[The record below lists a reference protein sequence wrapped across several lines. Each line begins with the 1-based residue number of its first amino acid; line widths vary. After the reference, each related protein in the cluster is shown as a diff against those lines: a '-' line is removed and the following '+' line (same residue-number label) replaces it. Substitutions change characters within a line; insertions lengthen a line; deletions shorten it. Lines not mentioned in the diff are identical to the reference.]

1 MKGGD
6 LSMKK
11 KVVTGLTV
19 SAIAGSAVIAAP
31 AEAQTI
37 KVKSGDSLWKIAEQY
52 NTSISELQSL
62 NQLKTTMIFAG
73 QSLKIP
79 GAKSSKSSSSTSS
92 KATKSSASTT
102 SSYTVKLGDS
112 LWLIAKNH
120 KMSVASLKS
129 LNSLN
134 SDLIRPGQK
143 LKVSGTT
150 KTSGSQSSNSNST
163 SNSSSSNKS
172 TNSNSSSSA
181 SSTYKVKLG
190 DSLWKIANSLNM
202 SIGEIKT
209 LNSLKSDMIY
219 PNQVLK
225 VKGTVTSKPSQPKAP
240 AQPSTPSNSNQSSSS
255 KTTSYTVKSGDSLWK
270 IANQFKVQVQ
280 SIRTANSLKSDVLRI
295 GQVLKINGTASGST
309 GSNGSTSNGSTTPVN
324 NNKTDVPM
332 NAKITTM
339 IQEGKKLTG
348 IPYRWGGNTP
358 AGFDCSGFVYYLI
371 NKVSSVSRLST
382 AGYWNMMTPV
392 STPQVGDFVYFTTY
406 KAGPSHMGLY
416 LGGGDF
422 LHASDS
428 GVGISNLS
436 NPYWKKAYL
445 GAKRFF

>member
-1 MKGGD
+1 
-6 LSMKK
+6 MKK

-79 GAKSSKSSSSTSS
+79 GEKSTKSTSS
-92 KATKSSASTT
+92 TAKKSSAQTT

-112 LWLIAKNH
+112 LWMIAKNH
-120 KMSVASLKS
+120 HMSVSSLKS

-150 KTSGSQSSNSNST
+150 TSSSQST
-163 SNSSSSNKS
+163 SSSSKSSTSQKS
-172 TNSNSSSSA
+172 TSA
-181 SSTYKVKLG
+181 KPSPSASTYKVKLG

-209 LNSLKSDMIY
+209 LNQLKSDTIY

-225 VKGTVTSKPSQPKAP
+225 VKGSVASQPSQPK
-240 AQPSTPSNSNQSSSS
+240 PSTKPSNQTSNGNQSSSS
-255 KTTSYTVKSGDSLWK
+255 KATTYTVKSGDSLWK
-270 IANQFKVQVQ
+270 IANQFNVQVQ
-280 SIRTANSLKSDVLRI
+280 SIRTANSLKSDMLRI
-295 GQVLKINGTASGST
+295 GQVLKINGASGST
-309 GSNGSTSNGSTTPVN
+309 GSSSTGTTKPATD
-324 NNKTDVPM
+324 NKTSVPM
-332 NAKITTM
+332 NAKISTM

-348 IPYRWGGNTP
+348 TPYRWGGNTP
-358 AGFDCSGFVYYLI
+358 AGFDCSGFIYYLI

-392 STPQVGDFVYFTTY
+392 SSPQVGDFVYFTTY
-406 KAGPSHMGLY
+406 KAGPSHMGIY

-422 LHASDS
+422 LHAGDS
-428 GVGISNLS
+428 GVGIANLS

>member
-6 LSMKK
+6 SSMKK

-37 KVKSGDSLWKIAEQY
+37 KVKNGDSLWKIAEQY

-79 GAKSSKSSSSTSS
+79 GAKSKKSSSSTGS
-92 KATKSSASTT
+92 KATNSSASTT

-143 LKVSGTT
+143 LKVSGST
-150 KTSGSQSSNSNST
+150 KTSGSQS
-163 SNSSSSNKS
+163 
-172 TNSNSSSSA
+172 TNSNSSNKTTNPNSSSS

-202 SIGEIKT
+202 TIGEIKT
-209 LNSLKSDMIY
+209 LNALKSDMIY

-225 VKGTVTSKPSQPKAP
+225 VKGTAASKPSQPTAP
-240 AQPSTPSNSNQSSSS
+240 AKPSNPPSSG

-309 GSNGSTSNGSTTPVN
+309 GSNGSTSNGSTTPAN
-324 NNKTDVPM
+324 NNKPDVPM

-406 KAGPSHMGLY
+406 KAGPSHMGIY

-436 NPYWKKAYL
+436 NSYWKKAYL